1 MYVDRSI
8 SAAIASSYTHL
19 YLYLSIYTGIAV
31 AIMAGAVL
39 QKTIAWFV
47 DSTVLWVKLDWVSIG
62 LVWLG
67 YDTPVPGLLT
77 VVWFSLIRLG

>member
-47 DSTVLWVKLDWVSIG
+47 DSTVL
-62 LVWLG
+62 
-67 YDTPVPGLLT
+67 
-77 VVWFSLIRLG
+77 